1 MPERLIGRDD
11 SISVLPEIKKD
22 HSDSNP
28 MMKKPQELFTNLGVY
43 SISDDLIAQ
52 SNIGYR
58 PQKYFLNKNYQ
69 SRPHFL
75 LAYERDSSCH
85 EVN

>member
-1 MPERLIGRDD
+1 MPEILISRDD
-11 SISVLPEIKKD
+11 SISVLPEIKKN

-28 MMKKPQELFTNLGVY
+28 IMKPQELFTNLGVY

-52 SNIGYR
+52 NNIGYR
-58 PQKYFLNKNYQ
+58 PQKYFLNKNHQ
-69 SRPHFL
+69 SIAYFL
-75 LAYERDSSCH
+75 LAYETDSSCH